1 MGKFSLV
8 ACGDFPAAMF
18 RRFIA
23 LLKLWGVGGAYVGV
37 PKFVCH
43 VSLVILFLFAPALR
57 AESSLEQ
64 ARRAQALLGPDV
76 WSRILK
82 IENSGRASHY
92 PRFLHALVFELADIL
107 WFYTAVDGTQSLSL
121 HQGRL
126 AEEKA
131 DLGPLLRDIEPG
143 FTRWS
148 IVRSKSLALEVPRGE
163 LSNGCFIE
171 SVAELRL
178 RLARG
183 ESLERPQLLS
193 YYDETPF
200 GLHGHTVLVFG
211 RDQHWEFFDPG
222 RPQARQSV
230 EKQYGSDPLVLAR
243 ALEGPAV
250 VKARCVALDFAAPIS
265 ELMIASAEASGRD
278 GKAKPDRT

>member
-1 MGKFSLV
+1 ML
-8 ACGDFPAAMF
+8 
-18 RRFIA
+18 
-23 LLKLWGVGGAYVGV
+23 
-37 PKFVCH
+37 
-43 VSLVILFLFAPALR
+43 APALR
-57 AESSLEQ
+57 AEPALEQ
-64 ARRAQALLGPDV
+64 ARRAQALLGLDV

-82 IENSGRASHY
+82 IENSGRESRY
-92 PRFLHALVFELADIL
+92 PRILHALVFEVAGIL
-107 WFYTAVDGTQSLSL
+107 WFYTAMDGTQSLSL

-126 AEEKA
+126 VEEKA

-148 IVRSKSLALEVPRGE
+148 IVRAKSLPMDMQRGE

-183 ESLERPQLLS
+183 ESLERPRLLS

-211 RDQHWEFFDPG
+211 RDEHWEFFDPS
-222 RPQARQSV
+222 RPQARPV
-230 EKQYGSDPLVLAR
+230 VAKQHGANPLALAR
-243 ALEGPAV
+243 ALAGPTV
-250 VKARCVALDFAAPIS
+250 VKARYVTLDFAAPIS
-265 ELMIASAEASGRD
+265 ERVLASAEASGRD